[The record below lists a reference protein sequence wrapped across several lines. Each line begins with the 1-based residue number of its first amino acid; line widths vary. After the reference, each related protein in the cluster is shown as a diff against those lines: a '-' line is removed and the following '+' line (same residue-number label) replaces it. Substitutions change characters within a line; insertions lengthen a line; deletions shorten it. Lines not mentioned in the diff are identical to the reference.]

1 MKYRLW
7 IPLALLLTL
16 LAGVAAAQSLSD
28 IKERMKDRLPEIS
41 DLKARGIVG
50 ENNTGF
56 LEFVGDKKEKEG
68 VVEGENADR
77 AAVYQHIAQQQ
88 GASAALVGK
97 RRAAQIR
104 QTAPSGVWLQ
114 DENGEWFQK

>member
-16 LAGVAAAQSLSD
+16 LAGGAAAQSLSD
-28 IKERMKDRLPEIS
+28 IKERMKNRLPEIS

-56 LEFVGDKKEKEG
+56 LAFVGDQKEKAN
-68 VVEGENADR
+68 VVEAENADR

-88 GASAALVGK
+88 GASATLVGK

-104 QTAPSGVWLQ
+104 QTAPAGVWLQ
-114 DENGEWFQK
+114 DDGGNWYRK